1 MPHMLYYL
9 IVVFFAYHYTFLLK
23 LKNAITRTFAGMK
36 IIHILIFMKINMD
49 FHHQK
54 GFQYLNVYRSEYYLV
69 SGINIPTILFY

>member
-23 LKNAITRTFAGMK
+23 LKNPITRMFAG
-36 IIHILIFMKINMD
+36 MKINMD

-54 GFQYLNVYRSEYYLV
+54 GFQYLNVYRSEYYPV
-69 SGINIPTILFY
+69 SGINIPIILFH